1 MGSGDDEFSG
11 FGDMKLVDGGKAED
25 RLRLGAGV
33 YSVMK
38 KGSKYRLAKW
48 NGSLDIKNFEQVGSF
63 WSRDDEFVDLGSN
76 KDQFGIVIEQ
86 HGVTFLRTLP
96 GATTSLR
103 ASNF

>member
-1 MGSGDDEFSG
+1 
-11 FGDMKLVDGGKAED
+11 
-25 RLRLGAGV
+25 
-33 YSVMK
+33 MK

-48 NGSLDIKNFEQVGSF
+48 NGSLDIKNFEQVGYF